1 MSWVYWAFE
10 RGYLLPGRVC
20 LEFERVTVIFERVVG
35 HLLHKRV
42 YWVFERVYLVHQKVY
57 FVFERVYLLPG
68 EVCLEFERGYLLPRR
83 VNLIYERVYLI
94 HWRVYFIQQIL
105 VIKNNQI
112 LPKIQSNLAQ
122 G

>member
-1 MSWVYWAFE
+1 MGISEGFLGHQRMY
-10 RGYLLPGRVC
+10 Y
-20 LEFERVTVIFERVVG
+20 VV
-35 HLLHKRV
+35 
-42 YWVFERVYLVHQKVY
+42 
-57 FVFERVYLLPG
+57 ERVYLLPG

-83 VNLIYERVYLI
+83 VYLIYERVYLI

-105 VIKNNQI
+105 VKRNNQI